1 MKKGGGKKGEW
12 KEGFGKKRG
21 MGRRENG
28 KKDLE
33 KRENGKKGE
42 WEEGGMERKDEWKK
56 GVDGEGKEGRRD
68 EITKMLYSVSSSFII
83 FWYIIY
89 IFLLVLLIY
98 LNESR
103 PIYKFKQIKK
113 IKVKA
118 SVLRRIKFLG
128 DKAQMTRETA
138 TCPGTK
144 AVDCKSRENLGNKS
158 FIRTIQSVSQ
168 STFVILTSIPLP

>member
-1 MKKGGGKKGEW
+1 MTTEIYTRICIWIDLNLLSGSFRFLVRFIVK
-12 KEGFGKKRG
+12 FRKRS
-21 MGRRENG
+21 
-28 KKDLE
+28 
-33 KRENGKKGE
+33 
-42 WEEGGMERKDEWKK
+42 
-56 GVDGEGKEGRRD
+56 
-68 EITKMLYSVSSSFII
+68 ITVWNKSKCWSLRASFII

-144 AVDCKSRENLGNKS
+144 AADCKSRENLGNKS